1 MSDER
6 GFLAGTIVAEVTSE
20 RFVIQVNDLTKN
32 KILYQREMGW
42 LVESISTM
50 TTVIIFLKKVT
61 NLDSAH
67 SYSDI
72 SDILFKVPRCH
83 LLWIRILLVTLM
95 NPDRDPKTYCN
106 IFSYKKT
113 DR

>member
-32 KILYQREMGW
+32 KILYQRETGW

-83 LLWIRILLVTLM
+83 LLWIR
-95 NPDRDPKTYCN
+95 DRKSCKFCHN
-106 IFSYKKT
+106 FINKV
-113 DR
+113 